1 VFKSGSLVHTRLAG
15 DRIGRLFPSLQ
26 CLDGP
31 PKRGKD
37 SFRRMDHESASIG
50 EETLRDE
57 VFHTWEERHVDL
69 LFVWEEGG
77 REGEGGN
84 EW

>member
-1 VFKSGSLVHTRLAG
+1 
-15 DRIGRLFPSLQ
+15 
-26 CLDGP
+26 
-31 PKRGKD
+31 
-37 SFRRMDHESASIG
+37 MDHESASIG